1 MHYEEVQPSPPLAR
15 YIKCYW
21 ALSIDQLD
29 TVGVEPET
37 VLPDGNLE
45 IVFNLAD
52 RFRRFHADGA
62 IELQPQAIVVGQ
74 MKRFVKIQP
83 TGKVELFGVRFR
95 TAGAYH
101 FFKCSLSLL
110 TGRIVELDS
119 ILGRRHGHL
128 EDRIHS
134 AAATAER
141 VSIIERLL
149 LDSLSPPDSNEK
161 VVEAVK
167 DHIVLNDGIVS
178 IHKTAR
184 QFGVSQR
191 QLERHF
197 KQMVGVS
204 PKVYSRIVRLQ
215 GILAATE
222 FHRSDDLS
230 GLALRFGF
238 YDQPHFVR
246 EFTELAGKSPTAFLR
261 DENRMA
267 EAFIG
272 T

>member
-1 MHYEEVQPSPPLAR
+1 MHYEEIQPSPPIAR

-21 ALSIDQLD
+21 ALSIDA
-29 TVGVEPET
+29 VGAVGEPET

-52 RFRRFHADGA
+52 RFRRFLADGR
-62 IELQPQAIVVGQ
+62 IELQPRAIVVGQ

-83 TGKVELFGVRFR
+83 TGKVDLFGIRFQ

-101 FFKCSLSLL
+101 FFKCSLSEL
-110 TGRIVELDS
+110 TEKIVELDA
-119 ILGRRHGHL
+119 ILARPYADL

-134 AAATAER
+134 ASTTADR
-141 VSIIERLL
+141 VSLIEGLL
-149 LDSLSPPDSNEK
+149 LDSVRLPDSNEK
-161 VVEAVK
+161 VVDAVK
-167 DHIVLNDGIVS
+167 DHIVRNEGVVS
-178 IHKTAR
+178 IHQTAR
-184 QFGVSQR
+184 QFGISQR

-204 PKVYSRIVRLQ
+204 PKFYSRIVRMQSIIGSGELQ
-215 GILAATE
+215 
-222 FHRSDDLS
+222 RSDDLC

-246 EFTELAGKSPTAFLR
+246 EFNEFAGKSPTAFLR
-261 DENRMA
+261 DENRIA

-272 T
+272 G